1 MIEIEVKAR
10 VDDARKMERAIIAMG
25 ATPMGIQDQ
34 ADTYYNA
41 PNRNFEKTDEALR
54 IRVEEDAFLTYKGPK
69 MDALSKTR
77 QEFQTVIKEPETM
90 GNILSSL
97 GFFPVATVTKRR
109 KNYRLGDFFISLDEV
124 RDLGSFIEVEIPVKN
139 SKNYEEKV
147 ESILKIVEKLGIS
160 RTSTIRESYLEMIL
174 GKK

>member
-1 MIEIEVKAR
+1 M
-10 VDDARKMERAIIAMG
+10 
-25 ATPMGIQDQ
+25 
-34 ADTYYNA
+34 
-41 PNRNFEKTDEALR
+41 
-54 IRVEEDAFLTYKGPK
+54 
-69 MDALSKTR
+69 
-77 QEFQTVIKEPETM
+77 
-90 GNILSSL
+90 
-97 GFFPVATVTKRR
+97 ATVTKRR

-160 RTSTIRESYLEMIL
+160 RTSTIRESYMEMIL